1 MLPDEITFLRKRDY
15 RFVRELGA
23 GACGRTILLHD
34 EEIDEHF
41 VCKKYAPV
49 SEAWRQRLFT
59 NFLNEIK
66 VLHRVYHR
74 NVVRVFNAYVFK
86 DRYAGYI
93 LMEYIDGMELDR
105 CLAEHPEDAGPIF
118 AQVVSGFRHLEEN
131 RILHRDIRPANILV
145 RNDGVAKIID
155 FGFGKEIAQSQ
166 DFDRSISLNWWCDTP
181 DEFATGRYDF
191 ATEVYFV
198 GKLFETYVR
207 DYGIEEFPYLA
218 LLGKMCQKNPAAR
231 ISSFVEVDQ
240 SVSAAGL
247 SPDDF
252 TEEEIMTY
260 RRFSSEA
267 HAAIT
272 KIESTAQFESEAAKI
287 ELQLE
292 QVYRSCLL
300 EEKVPDA
307 ALVLRCFIR
316 GQYYVRRESLTVAVL
331 KEFVSLLK
339 SCTKA
344 KKNIVISNLQTKLNA
359 RPRYSEQEDVPF

>member
-1 MLPDEITFLRKRDY
+1 
-15 RFVRELGA
+15 
-23 GACGRTILLHD
+23 
-34 EEIDEHF
+34 
-41 VCKKYAPV
+41 
-49 SEAWRQRLFT
+49 
-59 NFLNEIK
+59 
-66 VLHRVYHR
+66 
-74 NVVRVFNAYVFK
+74 
-86 DRYAGYI
+86 
-93 LMEYIDGMELDR
+93 
-105 CLAEHPEDAGPIF
+105 
-118 AQVVSGFRHLEEN
+118 
-131 RILHRDIRPANILV
+131 
-145 RNDGVAKIID
+145 
-155 FGFGKEIAQSQ
+155 
-166 DFDRSISLNWWCDTP
+166 
-181 DEFATGRYDF
+181 
-191 ATEVYFV
+191 
-198 GKLFETYVR
+198 
-207 DYGIEEFPYLA
+207 
-218 LLGKMCQKNPAAR
+218 
-231 ISSFVEVDQ
+231 
-240 SVSAAGL
+240 
-247 SPDDF
+247 
-252 TEEEIMTY
+252 MTY